1 MNTIQF
7 GLRSYRN
14 VEQNHESVNRSA
26 HPLDILSDILF
37 DIRSENRQRE
47 SAPRK
52 NSERQPEEFRD
63 VLSRE
68 MGREMERIG
77 K

>member
-14 VEQNHESVNRSA
+14 VEQNHETVNRSA

-37 DIRSENRQRE
+37 DIRSDNRRRD
-47 SAPRK
+47 STPRK
-52 NSERQPEEFRD
+52 NHERDSQEDFRA
-63 VLSRE
+63 VLNRE
-68 MGREMERIG
+68 MSRAE

>member
-14 VEQNHESVNRSA
+14 AEQNHETVNRSA

-37 DIRSENRQRE
+37 DIRSENRRQD
-47 SAPRK
+47 SSPRK
-52 NSERQPEEFRD
+52 NRERESREEFRD
-63 VLSRE
+63 VLARE
-68 MGREMERIG
+68 MGRAE